1 MESNVDRYAEVLKDL
16 LIIANARV
24 EVKAATN
31 RIKQRLT
38 VHEVSDKPRCDPT
51 TATMA
56 LRKLINDDLIGE
68 LVIHRPAG
76 NSRDVIKYKSFT
88 EISSHEGRVT
98 ENGCLFMA
106 QMIGRVGVKT
116 IMEGVL

>member
-1 MESNVDRYAEVLKDL
+1 MENNVYRLAEVMKDL

-51 TATMA
+51 SATMA
-56 LRKLINDDLIGE
+56 LRKILNDDLLGE
-68 LVIHRPAG
+68 LIIHKPAG
-76 NSRDVIKYKSFT
+76 NDRDVIKYKSFT
-88 EISSHEGRVT
+88 EISSYDGKIADHG
-98 ENGCLFMA
+98 GAFIA
-106 QMIGRVGVKT
+106 QMIGRVGVRT